1 MRNLLSAIVAATL
14 LGTFGCES
22 CWEQRDP
29 PKETAS
35 APTPPS
41 AEPAP
46 PAPAAQPA
54 APTAPPPAMAATEP
68 KSPEELAKERAL
80 EERHNNTGNPLRRFE
95 PKQIKLGGQRV
106 MAKPTVKFRPLREHA
121 SPAGDTQ
128 PAPAPAA
135 STAPTPQQ

>member
-1 MRNLLSAIVAATL
+1 MRNLLSAILAATL

-29 PKETAS
+29 PKETAA

-46 PAPAAQPA
+46 PPAAQPET
-54 APTAPPPAMAATEP
+54 APTAPPPAVASTEP

-121 SPAGDTQ
+121 APAGGAQ
-128 PAPAPAA
+128 PAPAA
-135 STAPTPQQ
+135 STAPAPQQ